1 MAQTESTF
9 PPAVK
14 ERRWGSVLSSYS
26 LISYIT
32 LIQMLCVTPTW
43 LHLFALPPSPL
54 VLSIRIKIT
63 FNYPVAYMFAVLDS
77 MQILKRGRWWSSYM
91 RCQIHMSVSFCIDFE
106 CFQQEAYDINDDQN
120 GKGVRVVIKSTHSH
134 PQAADAFLTLSLALK
149 ASVYFSFY
157 ILSDQTIHF
166 IVFFLFLFLLVH
178 KRTLF
183 ILSVLTIY

>member
-14 ERRWGSVLSSYS
+14 EQQWGSVLSSYS

-63 FNYPVAYMFAVLDS
+63 FNYPVVYMFAPTGQHADS
-77 MQILKRGRWWSSYM
+77 QERALVEQFYEMLGTRVCWFLYWFWVFSVGSLWHKWWPEWEGGKSGHQNHPQSPTGS
-91 RCQIHMSVSFCIDFE
+91 RCFLNSFSLFSFLFI
-106 CFQQEAYDINDDQN
+106 
-120 GKGVRVVIKSTHSH
+120 SH
-134 PQAADAFLTLSLALK
+134 PTSFLIRIYSL
-149 ASVYFSFY
+149 
-157 ILSDQTIHF
+157 
-166 IVFFLFLFLLVH
+166 
-178 KRTLF
+178 
-183 ILSVLTIY
+183 